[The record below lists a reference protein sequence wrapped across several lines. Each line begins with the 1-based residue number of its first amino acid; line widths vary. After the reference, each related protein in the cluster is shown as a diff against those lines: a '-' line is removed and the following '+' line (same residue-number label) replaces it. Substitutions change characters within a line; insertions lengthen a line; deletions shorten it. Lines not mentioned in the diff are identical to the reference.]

1 MSLQYLERAKSWLSD
16 SFDNETIEAVGKLIS
31 ENSKELEESFYK
43 NLEFGTGG
51 LRGVMGV
58 GTNRVN
64 KYTIGM
70 ATQGFA
76 NYLRE
81 SFDGVDV
88 LSVAIAFDNRNNS
101 SYFASIAAD
110 VFSANGIKVYLFESL
125 RPTPELSFAIRH
137 LKCSGGV
144 MLTASHNPKEY
155 NGYKVYWEDGAQVTS
170 PHDKNIIDHVNKISD
185 PSVVKFKRVES
196 NVEVVGK
203 DIDKAYLEAILSLT
217 LNKEVKRSGSD
228 LKIVYTPLH
237 GTGVEIVPE
246 ALRQAGFSKVFNVP
260 EQDISDGNFPTVDS
274 PNPEEPGALK
284 MALEKAEEVG
294 ADLVMATDPDSDR
307 LGIAI
312 RDNQGKLLLLNGNQM
327 ASILTYYLLEN
338 ISSANQLKKGKGGDY
353 MVKTIVTTD
362 LMKSICDF
370 YDIEIFNVLTGF
382 KYIAEVV
389 RSMEG
394 KRRFI
399 GGGEESYGFNVGEFV
414 RDKDAVVTCCLVAEA
429 AVWSRERGMKLYDL
443 LIEIYNKFGFYL
455 EHLISMTK
463 RGIDGKE
470 QIDTIMKNLRNS
482 PPESIDGSQVV
493 LVHDY
498 LKRETIDIV
507 SDLRYK
513 IGLPQSNVLQFVT
526 SDNTIV
532 SVRPSGTEPKIKFY
546 IGVKGDLDS
555 MDEFARVKEQLM
567 SKIKRIERGF
577 TDL

>member
-1 MSLQYLERAKSWLSD
+1 
-16 SFDNETIEAVGKLIS
+16 
-31 ENSKELEESFYK
+31 
-43 NLEFGTGG
+43 
-51 LRGVMGV
+51 
-58 GTNRVN
+58 
-64 KYTIGM
+64 
-70 ATQGFA
+70 
-76 NYLRE
+76 
-81 SFDGVDV
+81 
-88 LSVAIAFDNRNNS
+88 
-101 SYFASIAAD
+101 
-110 VFSANGIKVYLFESL
+110 
-125 RPTPELSFAIRH
+125 
-137 LKCSGGV
+137 
-144 MLTASHNPKEY
+144 
-155 NGYKVYWEDGAQVTS
+155 
-170 PHDKNIIDHVNKISD
+170 
-185 PSVVKFKRVES
+185 
-196 NVEVVGK
+196 
-203 DIDKAYLEAILSLT
+203 
-217 LNKEVKRSGSD
+217 
-228 LKIVYTPLH
+228 
-237 GTGVEIVPE
+237 
-246 ALRQAGFSKVFNVP
+246 
-260 EQDISDGNFPTVDS
+260 
-274 PNPEEPGALK
+274 
-284 MALEKAEEVG
+284 
-294 ADLVMATDPDSDR
+294 MATDPDSDR

-338 ISSANQLKKGKGGDY
+338 ISSANQLKKGEGGDY

-463 RGIDGKE
+463 KGIDGKE

-513 IGLPQSNVLQFVT
+513 IGLPKSNVLQFVT

-546 IGVKGDLDS
+546 IGVKGDLGS

-567 SKIKRIERGF
+567 TKIKRIERGF

>member
-1 MSLQYLERAKSWLSD
+1 
-16 SFDNETIEAVGKLIS
+16 
-31 ENSKELEESFYK
+31 
-43 NLEFGTGG
+43 
-51 LRGVMGV
+51 
-58 GTNRVN
+58 
-64 KYTIGM
+64 
-70 ATQGFA
+70 
-76 NYLRE
+76 
-81 SFDGVDV
+81 
-88 LSVAIAFDNRNNS
+88 
-101 SYFASIAAD
+101 
-110 VFSANGIKVYLFESL
+110 
-125 RPTPELSFAIRH
+125 
-137 LKCSGGV
+137 
-144 MLTASHNPKEY
+144 
-155 NGYKVYWEDGAQVTS
+155 
-170 PHDKNIIDHVNKISD
+170 
-185 PSVVKFKRVES
+185 
-196 NVEVVGK
+196 
-203 DIDKAYLEAILSLT
+203 
-217 LNKEVKRSGSD
+217 
-228 LKIVYTPLH
+228 
-237 GTGVEIVPE
+237 
-246 ALRQAGFSKVFNVP
+246 
-260 EQDISDGNFPTVDS
+260 
-274 PNPEEPGALK
+274 
-284 MALEKAEEVG
+284 
-294 ADLVMATDPDSDR
+294 MATDPDSDR

-312 RDNQGKLLLLNGNQM
+312 RDNQGKPLLLNGNQM

-338 ISSANQLKKGKGGDY
+338 ISSANQLKKGQGGDY

-463 RGIDGKE
+463 KGIDGKE

-513 IGLPQSNVLQFVT
+513 IGLPKSNVLQFVT

-546 IGVKGDLDS
+546 IGVKGDLGS

-567 SKIKRIERGF
+567 TKIKRIERGF